1 MDTDLEYLF
10 VSLRGI
16 PNRSCLTLGRRIAVM
31 KRDFEQEWR
40 HAGYPKGMGSAKF
53 LPPPDRSFIR
63 AYHLTSSDHGISD
76 IRLSRL
82 KVARFAEVNDPF
94 ELMALNSHNREIR
107 RLLRRFKVSQNSEM
121 GLLCFSRNWT
131 DPLLWSHYASK
142 HEGICL
148 GFDLRPGNEVQEVR
162 YEEKRPR
169 VRFGTGEDAQ
179 SIGKELQNF
188 LLRTKY
194 IGWEYEQELRK
205 FVDLSKTKQE
215 NRLYFLPFDEDLR
228 LREII
233 LGERNH
239 LSLEDVRALAK
250 ATNPGAVVFKTRLEF
265 KAYRI
270 VGDGKYPP
278 EIPTDTA

>member
-1 MDTDLEYLF
+1 MT
-10 VSLRGI
+10 
-16 PNRSCLTLGRRIAVM
+16 
-31 KRDFEQEWR
+31 KRDYEQEWVD
-40 HAGYPKGMGSAKF
+40 AGYSKGMGSAKF

-76 IRLSRL
+76 ISLSRL

-131 DPLLWSHYASK
+131 HPLLWSHYASK

-148 GFDLRPGNEVQEVR
+148 GFDLRPGNELQEVR

-179 SIGKELQNF
+179 SIGKGLQGF

-194 IGWEYEQELRK
+194 IGWEYEQELRR
-205 FVDLSKTKQE
+205 FVDLSITKQE
-215 NRLYFLPFDEDLR
+215 NGLHFLPLDEDLR

-278 EIPTDTA
+278 EIATDTA